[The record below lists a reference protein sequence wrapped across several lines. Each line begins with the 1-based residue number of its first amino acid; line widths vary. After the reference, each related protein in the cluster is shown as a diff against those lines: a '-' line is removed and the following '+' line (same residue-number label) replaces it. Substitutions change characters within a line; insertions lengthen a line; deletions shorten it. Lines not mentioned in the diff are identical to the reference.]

1 MSRAFAA
8 APTTIADR
16 RDSRAGPF
24 SCVSMSALIEDYLR
38 QLVGALGQIAPPVDA
53 DKLGQLYLRG
63 DYPAMLGWIKKSM
76 QIELRIGLRIVD
88 PDAPSPPMWIEVP
101 TPLPCPGTWEHQN
114 ARAIV
119 NARRDWLVG
128 KPLGWIVACFAHEL
142 SHVVLFALDHPL
154 QHEEK
159 AVDLTAMILGY
170 DRFIVTS
177 EATTTHW
184 NWWSILLSIVLL
196 RFGIMFFQRPAETT
210 ERLGYLSSAE
220 AAAARRWLERQ
231 AAKSSARPT

>member
-1 MSRAFAA
+1 
-8 APTTIADR
+8 
-16 RDSRAGPF
+16 
-24 SCVSMSALIEDYLR
+24 MSALIEDYLR
-38 QLVGALGQIAPPVDA
+38 QLVGALGQIAPPIDA

-63 DYPAMLGWIKKSM
+63 DYPAMLGWIKNSM
-76 QIELRIGLRIVD
+76 KIELRIGLRIVD
-88 PDAPSPPMWIEVP
+88 LEAPSPPMWIEVP
-101 TPLPCPGTWEHQN
+101 TPLPRPGTLEHQS

-128 KPLGWIVACFAHEL
+128 KPFGWIVACFAHEL

-177 EATTTHW
+177 EATTKHW
-184 NWWSILLSIVLL
+184 NIWSILLSILLL
-196 RFGIMFFQRPAETT
+196 RFGVVFFQGPAETT

-220 AAAARRWLERQ
+220 AEAARRWLTRRT
-231 AAKSSARPT
+231 AATSAQ